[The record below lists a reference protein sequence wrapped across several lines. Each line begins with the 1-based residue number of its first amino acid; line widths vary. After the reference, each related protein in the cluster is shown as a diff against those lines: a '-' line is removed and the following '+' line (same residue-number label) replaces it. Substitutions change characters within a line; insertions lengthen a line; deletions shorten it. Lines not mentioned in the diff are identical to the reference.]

1 MPRHL
6 KNKKE
11 PSVKV
16 ELSGDLISLR
26 SQGGVSVTQG
36 RVVASKKK
44 KSLGIRFL
52 RREFFC

>member
-36 RVVASKKK
+36 SGPKKK
-44 KSLGIRFL
+44 EKPRY
-52 RREFFC
+52 